1 MELQIK
7 NVTSGTVSGQL
18 AVADETFAKPFNES
32 LVHQVVVAYLAGARA
47 GTRAQKNRA
56 QVRGGGAK
64 PFRQKGTGRARAG
77 TTRGPL
83 WRGGGVTFAARPQDH
98 SQKVNKKMYRAAMRS
113 IFSELV
119 RQDRLMVVES
129 LELPEIKTKQMIAQ
143 LTTLGLAEQ
152 RRVLLVSEEVDTNL
166 YLSAR
171 NLPNVAVIDTI
182 GLDPVSL
189 VGSDT
194 VVMTVDAMRRV
205 GEWLA

>member
-1 MELQIK
+1 MELQIRSA
-7 NVTSGTVSGQL
+7 SGAVSSQL
-18 AVADETFAKPFNES
+18 TVADETFTRPFNEP

-64 PFRQKGTGRARAG
+64 PWRQKGTGRARAG

-98 SQKVNKKMYRAAMRS
+98 SQKVNKKMYRAAMRA

-119 RQDRLMVVES
+119 RQDRLLVVES
-129 LELPEIKTKQMIAQ
+129 LELPEVKTKQMIAQ
-143 LTTLGLAEQ
+143 LTTLGLADQ
-152 RRVLLVSEEVDTNL
+152 SRVLLVSEEIDLNL

-171 NLPNVAVIDTI
+171 NLRSVAVSDVA

-194 VVMTVDAMRRV
+194 VVITVGAMRHV

>member
-1 MELQIK
+1 MELQVK
-7 NVTSGTVSGQL
+7 NASGEAPGRIT
-18 AVADETFAKPFNES
+18 VADETFSRPFNET
-32 LVHQVVVAYLAGARA
+32 LVHQVVVAYLAGGRA

-56 QVRGGGAK
+56 QVSGGGAK

-77 TTRGPL
+77 SSRGPL

-98 SQKVNKKMYRAAMRS
+98 SQKVNRKMYRAAMRA
-113 IFSELV
+113 IFSELL
-119 RQDRLMVVES
+119 RQDRLLVVDA
-129 LELPEIKTKQMIAQ
+129 LEIAEIKTRRMIAQ
-143 LTTLGLAEQ
+143 LAALGLAEQ
-152 RRVLLVSEEVDTNL
+152 KRVLVVTENVDLNL

-171 NLPNVAVIDTI
+171 NLRGVAVSDVV

-194 VVMTVDAMRRV
+194 VVMTVGAIRRV